1 MGHPAVLIID
11 RVALLGRIEIRRA
24 VDRIAHRLSDSARI
38 LLRMAK
44 FSRQVKELLKIAGPG
59 IITGAADDDPSGI
72 ATYTQTGAQFGYGQL
87 WTALLVLPMLIA
99 VQEACARIGA
109 VTGKGIAAVV
119 KEHYSKKEL
128 YGMLVL
134 IVVANTIN
142 LGADLGAMG
151 AAAQLIV
158 PVNFTVLVLFFTAA
172 ILILEIFTS
181 YRTYARILKWLCV
194 TLFSYVITVFLV
206 HEPWAVILRATF
218 VPHIEFTS
226 AFFFIITGVIGTTI
240 SPYMFFWEASEEVE
254 EERSEHMIHN
264 GKPAVTER
272 FMKRLRIDN
281 FLGMLSSQI
290 GAWCI
295 IVVGATVLHAN
306 GVMHIDSAAQA
317 AKALEPLVHSFPHAG
332 FLAELIFAIG
342 IIGLGFLAV
351 PVFSGSAS
359 YALSEALSWK
369 AGLNLKLK
377 RAHGFYGVITIATL
391 VGLMINFIGI
401 NPIQALVVTA
411 VINGVVA
418 VPLIFLIARI
428 ARSKEIMGEYRS
440 GALSNVLVWA
450 TFVFMGAEAVA
461 MFATMKW

>member
-1 MGHPAVLIID
+1 
-11 RVALLGRIEIRRA
+11 
-24 VDRIAHRLSDSARI
+24 
-38 LLRMAK
+38 MAK
-44 FSRQVKELLKIAGPG
+44 FGRQTRELLKIAGPG
-59 IITGAADDDPSGI
+59 LITGAADDDPSGI

-87 WTALLVLPMLIA
+87 WTALLILPMLTA

-119 KEHYSKKEL
+119 KEHYSKKVL
-128 YGMLVL
+128 YGTLAL
-134 IVVANTIN
+134 ILVANTIN

-158 PVNFTVLVLFFTAA
+158 PVSFTVLVLFFTAL

-206 HEPWAVILRATF
+206 HEPWGVILKATF
-218 VPHIEFTS
+218 VPHIEFSS

-254 EERSEHMIHN
+254 EERSKRMIHN
-264 GKPAVTER
+264 GVPKLTKP
-272 FMKRLRIDN
+272 FMKRLRLDN
-281 FLGMLSSQI
+281 FMGMLSSQI
-290 GAWCI
+290 AAWCI
-295 IVVGATVLHAN
+295 IVVAATVLHGN
-306 GVMHIDSAAQA
+306 GITHIATAVDA
-317 AKALEPLVHSFPHAG
+317 AKALAPLVHTFPHAG
-332 FLAELIFAIG
+332 FLAELIFAVG

-359 YALSEALSWK
+359 YALAEALNWK
-369 AGLNLKLK
+369 SGLNMQLK
-377 RAHGFYGVITIATL
+377 RALGFYGVITIATL
-391 VGLMINFIGI
+391 IGLMINFIGI

-428 ARSKEIMGEYRS
+428 ARNKEIMGEYRS
-440 GALSNVLVWA
+440 GVLSNVLVWA
-450 TFVFMGAEAVA
+450 TFVFMGAATVA
-461 MFATMKW
+461 MFVTLKW

>member
-1 MGHPAVLIID
+1 MRHGQQQSV
-11 RVALLGRIEIRRA
+11 VQ
-24 VDRIAHRLSDSARI
+24 IAHLKNLAVRI

-44 FSRQVKELLKIAGPG
+44 FGRQARELLKIAGPG

-119 KEHYSKKEL
+119 KERYSKKVL

-151 AAAQLIV
+151 AAAQLIA
-158 PVNFTVLVLFFTAA
+158 PVNFTVLVLFFTAV
-172 ILILEIFTS
+172 ILILEIFTT
-181 YRTYARILKWLCV
+181 YRMYARILKWLCV

-206 HEPWAVILRATF
+206 KEPWGTILRATF

-240 SPYMFFWEASEEVE
+240 SPYMFFWEASTEVE
-254 EERSEHMIHN
+254 EERSKGLIRN
-264 GKPAVTER
+264 GTPVVTRE
-272 FMKRLRIDN
+272 FIKRLRLDN

-290 GAWCI
+290 AAWCV
-295 IVVGATVLHAN
+295 IVVAATVLHAN
-306 GVMHIDSAAQA
+306 GVTHIESAAQA

-332 FLAELIFAIG
+332 FLAELIFAVG
-342 IIGLGFLAV
+342 ILGLGFLAV

-359 YALSEALSWK
+359 YALSEALSWN

-428 ARSKEIMGEYRS
+428 ARNKEIMGEYRS
-440 GALSNVLVWA
+440 GTLSNVLVWA
-450 TFVFMGAEAVA
+450 TFVFMGSAAAA
-461 MFATMKW
+461 MFVTLKW

>member
-1 MGHPAVLIID
+1 MGHPAVLIIEP
-11 RVALLGRIEIRRA
+11 VALLGRIEIRRA

-306 GVMHIDSAAQA
+306 GVTHIDSAAQA
-317 AKALEPLVHSFPHAG
+317 AKALEPLEHSFPHAG

-450 TFVFMGAEAVA
+450 TFVFMGAAAVA

>member
-1 MGHPAVLIID
+1 
-11 RVALLGRIEIRRA
+11 
-24 VDRIAHRLSDSARI
+24 
-38 LLRMAK
+38 
-44 FSRQVKELLKIAGPG
+44 
-59 IITGAADDDPSGI
+59 
-72 ATYTQTGAQFGYGQL
+72 
-87 WTALLVLPMLIA
+87 
-99 VQEACARIGA
+99 
-109 VTGKGIAAVV
+109 
-119 KEHYSKKEL
+119 
-128 YGMLVL
+128 
-134 IVVANTIN
+134 
-142 LGADLGAMG
+142 
-151 AAAQLIV
+151 
-158 PVNFTVLVLFFTAA
+158 
-172 ILILEIFTS
+172 
-181 YRTYARILKWLCV
+181 
-194 TLFSYVITVFLV
+194 
-206 HEPWAVILRATF
+206 
-218 VPHIEFTS
+218 
-226 AFFFIITGVIGTTI
+226 
-240 SPYMFFWEASEEVE
+240 
-254 EERSEHMIHN
+254 
-264 GKPAVTER
+264 
-272 FMKRLRIDN
+272 MKRLRIDN

-306 GVMHIDSAAQA
+306 GVTHIDSAAQA

-450 TFVFMGAEAVA
+450 TFVFMGAAAVA

>member
-1 MGHPAVLIID
+1 M
-11 RVALLGRIEIRRA
+11 
-24 VDRIAHRLSDSARI
+24 
-38 LLRMAK
+38 
-44 FSRQVKELLKIAGPG
+44 KIAGPG

-87 WTALLVLPMLIA
+87 WTAMLVLPMLIA

-119 KEHYSKKEL
+119 KEHYSKKVL

-134 IVVANTIN
+134 ILVANTIN

-158 PVNFTVLVLFFTAA
+158 PVNFTVLVLFFTAL
-172 ILILEIFTS
+172 ILILQIFTT
-181 YRTYARILKWLCV
+181 YKVYARILKWLCV

-206 HEPWAVILRATF
+206 HEPWGTILKATF
-218 VPHIEFTS
+218 IPHIEFS
-226 AFFFIITGVIGTTI
+226 SEFFFIITGVIGTTI

-254 EERSEHMIHN
+254 EERSKGMIH
-264 GKPAVTER
+264 GGIPTVTKP
-272 FMKRLRIDN
+272 FMKRMRIDN

-295 IVVGATVLHAN
+295 IVVGATVLHKN
-306 GVMHIDSAAQA
+306 GFTHISSAAEA
-317 AKALEPLVHSFPHAG
+317 AKALEPLVHTFPHAG

-359 YALSEALSWK
+359 YALSEALSWR

-391 VGLMINFIGI
+391 IGLMINFIGI

-418 VPLIFLIARI
+418 VPLIFLIGRI
-428 ARSKEIMGEYRS
+428 ARNGEIMGEYRS
-440 GALSNVLVWA
+440 GWLSNALVWA
-450 TFVFMGAEAVA
+450 TFVFMGAAAVA
-461 MFATMKW
+461 MFATLGR

>member
-1 MGHPAVLIID
+1 M
-11 RVALLGRIEIRRA
+11 
-24 VDRIAHRLSDSARI
+24 
-38 LLRMAK
+38 
-44 FSRQVKELLKIAGPG
+44 SRFGKQIKDALKIAGPG

-87 WTALLVLPMLIA
+87 WTALLILPMLVA

-109 VTGKGIAAVV
+109 VNGKGIAAVV
-119 KEHYSKKEL
+119 KERYSRKVL
-128 YGMLVL
+128 YGMLAL
-134 IVVANTIN
+134 ILVANTIN

-158 PVNFTVLVLFFTAA
+158 PVNFAVLVLFFTAA
-172 ILILEIFTS
+172 ILILEIFTG
-181 YRTYARILKWLCV
+181 YKTYARILKWLC
-194 TLFSYVITVFLV
+194 LALLSYVVTVFLV
-206 HEPWAVILRATF
+206 KEPWGTILRATF
-218 VPHIEFTS
+218 VPHIEFTPE
-226 AFFFIITGVIGTTI
+226 FFFIITGVIGTTI

-254 EERSEHMIHN
+254 EERSKGLIRN
-264 GKPAVTER
+264 GRPAITR
-272 FMKRLRIDN
+272 GFMKRLRIDN

-290 GAWCI
+290 AAWCV

-306 GVMHIDSAAQA
+306 GVTHIDSAAQA

-332 FLAELIFAIG
+332 FLAELIFTIG
-342 IIGLGFLAV
+342 ILGVGFLAV

-359 YALSEALSWK
+359 YALSEALDWK

-418 VPLIFLIARI
+418 VPLIFLVARI
-428 ARSKEIMGEYRS
+428 ARNKEIMGEYRS
-440 GALSNVLVWA
+440 GVLSNVLVWA
-450 TFVFMGAEAVA
+450 TFVFVGGAAVA
-461 MFATMKW
+461 MFITMRF

>member
-1 MGHPAVLIID
+1 
-11 RVALLGRIEIRRA
+11 
-24 VDRIAHRLSDSARI
+24 
-38 LLRMAK
+38 MAK
-44 FSRQVKELLKIAGPG
+44 FGPQIRNLLKIAGPG

-109 VTGKGIAAVV
+109 VTGKGISAAV
-119 KEHYSKKEL
+119 KEHYSKKVL
-128 YGMLVL
+128 YGTLVL

-158 PVNFTVLVLFFTAA
+158 PVNFTVLVLFFTAT

-181 YRTYARILKWLCV
+181 YQTYARILKWLCI

-206 HEPWAVILRATF
+206 KEPWGTILKATF
-218 VPHIEFTS
+218 VPHIEFT
-226 AFFFIITGVIGTTI
+226 AEFFFIITGVIGTTI

-254 EERSEHMIHN
+254 EEKSKHMIHN
-264 GKPAVTER
+264 GVPRVTKP
-272 FMKRLRIDN
+272 FMRRLRLDN

-290 GAWCI
+290 AAWCV
-295 IVVGATVLHAN
+295 IVVGATVLHQH
-306 GVMHIDSAAQA
+306 GITHITSAAQA
-317 AKALEPLVHSFPHAG
+317 AQALEPLVHTFPHAG

-342 IIGLGFLAV
+342 IVGVGFLAV
-351 PVFSGSAS
+351 PIFSGSAS
-359 YALSEALSWK
+359 YALSEALDWR

-391 VGLMINFIGI
+391 VGLMINFVGI

-418 VPLIFLIARI
+418 VPLIFLVARI
-428 ARSKEIMGEYRS
+428 ARS
-440 GALSNVLVWA
+440 
-450 TFVFMGAEAVA
+450 
-461 MFATMKW
+461 

>member
-1 MGHPAVLIID
+1 MLPELCELDAWFK
-11 RVALLGRIEIRRA
+11 
-24 VDRIAHRLSDSARI
+24 IAHLRVCFARI

-44 FSRQVKELLKIAGPG
+44 FGRQARELLKIAGPG

-87 WTALLVLPMLIA
+87 WTAMLVLPMLIA

-119 KEHYSKKEL
+119 KERYSKKVL
-128 YGMLVL
+128 YGVLAL

-151 AAAQLIV
+151 AAAQLIM
-158 PVNFTVLVLFFTAA
+158 PLSFTVWVLFFTAA
-172 ILILEIFTS
+172 ILILEVFTS
-181 YRTYARILKWLCV
+181 YKTYAGILKWLCV

-206 HEPWAVILRATF
+206 KEPWGTILRATF

-254 EERSEHMIHN
+254 EERSKGMIRK
-264 GKPAVTER
+264 GVPQLTR
-272 FMKRLRIDN
+272 PFMRRLRIDN
-281 FLGMLSSQI
+281 FLGMVSSQI
-290 GAWCI
+290 AAWCV

-306 GVMHIDSAAQA
+306 GVTHIESAAQA

-359 YALSEALSWK
+359 YALSEALEWK

-428 ARSKEIMGEYRS
+428 ARNREIMGEYRS
-440 GALSNVLVWA
+440 GMLSNVLVWA
-450 TFVFMGAEAVA
+450 TFVFMGAAAVA
-461 MFATMKW
+461 MFATLKW